1 MLVYRLKQQKQGN
14 KMKTPKFEERL
25 KNITINRFLDSI
37 VEHTDTLEAVAIWYE
52 DHKNILDSASMV
64 ELTKSIVSRANCT
77 G

>member
-37 VEHTDTLEAVAIWYE
+37 VEHTDTLEAVAIWNE